1 VTFPAAPDVTSA
13 TAADGVFRKIAR
25 AASGGAGLSVCAVLL
40 LVVLSAA
47 LAPSSISAAALF
59 AMLPFAA
66 ILGIA
71 SIGQQLVIQQRGLDL
86 SVGGSISL
94 VCVLATY
101 SLPAGAPFVD
111 VLVQLAIA
119 IVVAVGAG
127 VVNGLLIARLHIPS
141 LVTTIGMNAL
151 LMGFV
156 LWISGGTPGNAP
168 DLLDRFALGRTLGIP
183 NTVLIAIVVTAVAAV
198 IMTRTIAGRRFV
210 LVGVNAPA
218 ARAAGIRTGRYEIG
232 AYALAG
238 LCYAIAGILL
248 AGLLNVPNLTVGQTY
263 LLATVAAVV
272 VGGNSLSGGRASPFA
287 TVIGAL
293 FMTQLGQMLFA
304 AGLDRSV
311 QYLLQGAIV
320 IAGASVHVFIP
331 RWAAR

>member
-1 VTFPAAPDVTSA
+1 MLGRIVS
-13 TAADGVFRKIAR
+13 GV
-25 AASGGAGLSVCAVLL
+25 SLPLSTLVLL
-40 LVVLSAA
+40 VAVSAF
-47 LAPSSISAAALF
+47 LAPSSITTAAVF

-101 SLPAGAPFVD
+101 RLPDAAPLGD
-111 VLVQLAIA
+111 VLLQLAIA

-127 VVNGLLIARLHIPS
+127 ILNGVLIARLHIPP
-141 LVTTIGMNAL
+141 LVTTIGMNAV

-156 LWISGGTPGNAP
+156 LWISSGTPGNAP
-168 DLLDRFALGRTLGIP
+168 DLLDRFAIGRTLGVP
-183 NTVLIAIVVTAVAAV
+183 NSVLIAIVVGVVTALILNRMIV
-198 IMTRTIAGRRFV
+198 GRRFI
-210 LVGVNAPA
+210 LVGVNANA
-218 ARAAGIRTGRYEIG
+218 ARAAGIRVGGYEIG
-232 AYALAG
+232 AYAVAG

-272 VGGNSLSGGRASPFA
+272 VGGNSLSGGKASALA
-287 TVIGAL
+287 TLVGAL

-320 IAGASVHVFIP
+320 IAGASLHVLMP
-331 RWAAR
+331 QRVVR